1 MPSAAVCISCISIH
15 ALCEEGDLMVIR
27 VPPRYSDF
35 YPRPL
40 RGGRQTS
47 KNLTAEAYTF
57 LSTPSARRA
66 TFNKVHKTNL
76 KYISIHALCEEGDL
90 TRTALLLFLWI
101 FLSTPS
107 ARRATLAGR
116 FTSSTVLIS
125 IHALCEEG
133 DPRPFR
139 SLPTAANFYPRPLR
153 GGRPAA
159 RSWCPPHSYFY
170 PRPLRGGRRC
180 AL

>member
-1 MPSAAVCISCISIH
+1 MVEFCE
-15 ALCEEGDLMVIR
+15 LCVI
-27 VPPRYSDF
+27 
-35 YPRPL
+35 
-40 RGGRQTS
+40 
-47 KNLTAEAYTF
+47 F